1 MRRALLFIPMAL
13 LLSWGCFKK
22 GTVATPSAPPAPAA
36 TPASAP
42 PAVTPTLAPAPAPLE
57 SAPLPKTITAPSN
70 LDLCEM
76 NFQLGNYR
84 QAAKACDA
92 SLRNNAKSAKVDQ
105 ALFYLGLSHA
115 LASDSSRDLHQTELA
130 FKRLISEFP
139 KSPYRRQA
147 EYILGLQVQI
157 DKLRSDVKEQEERMK
172 KLSDELQVL
181 KQIDLERKPSQP
193 PQ

>member
-1 MRRALLFIPMAL
+1 MIPMAL
-13 LLSWGCFKK
+13 LLSWGCSKK
-22 GTVATPSAPPAPAA
+22 SPVASPAAPPAAA
-36 TPASAP
+36 APPASAP
-42 PAVTPTLAPAPAPLE
+42 AAVTPIPAPEPAPLE
-57 SAPLPKTITAPSN
+57 SAPLPKTITEPSN
-70 LDLCEM
+70 LDLCGM

-92 SLRNNAKSAKVDQ
+92 FLRNNTKSAKVDQ
-105 ALFYLGLSHA
+105 ALFYLGLSRA
-115 LASDSSRDLHQTELA
+115 LAPDSSRDLRQTELA

-157 DKLRSDVKEQEERMK
+157 DKLRSDVKEQEERIK
-172 KLSDELQVL
+172 KLSDELQAL
-181 KQIDLERKPSQP
+181 KQIDLGRKPSQP